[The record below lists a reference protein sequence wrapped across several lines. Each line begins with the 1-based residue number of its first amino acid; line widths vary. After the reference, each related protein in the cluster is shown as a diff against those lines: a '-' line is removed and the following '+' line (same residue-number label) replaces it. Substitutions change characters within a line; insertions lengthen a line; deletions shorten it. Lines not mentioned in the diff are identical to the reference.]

1 MVTVDT
7 CFSLRTDIDSNSR
20 MAADID
26 VKVHL
31 PSSKSRGFYLKKFF
45 VMKNRRKDREATTPV
60 GPEEAK
66 AYLEEDVSQ
75 ECLVEA
81 DFVSLVVLPH
91 GIDYSE
97 WLATH
102 TISFFEHVNILY
114 GCVTEFCQS
123 GNCTSLSG
131 SGSLPYQWI
140 DDRGKKCK
148 CSASQYI
155 DYVMSFSQKHVHDE
169 SVFPT
174 KYGNVFPNS
183 FEATVKK
190 MHRLL
195 LHVLAHIYQCHWQE
209 IVLFKLP
216 THLNTVFY
224 HFHLFNKQFNLVEDK
239 EMEVLDDL
247 FQRLH
252 HHATTHKSGLEGTI
266 PAGSSSVA
274 TSVPN
279 AATTGS
285 GTHTVST
292 AVQTDSVVNMLSS
305 SREKK
310 ENSVV
315 CDSYPVLTLVT

>member
-1 MVTVDT
+1 MVGSSS
-7 CFSLRTDIDSNSR
+7 CSLYSVIQNVSGVLQN
-20 MAADID
+20 AGEF
-26 VKVHL
+26 
-31 PSSKSRGFYLKKFF
+31 GFMVAVICDL
-45 VMKNRRKDREATTPV
+45 
-60 GPEEAK
+60 
-66 AYLEEDVSQ
+66 
-75 ECLVEA
+75 
-81 DFVSLVVLPH
+81 
-91 GIDYSE
+91 
-97 WLATH
+97 
-102 TISFFEHVNILY
+102 HV
-114 GCVTEFCQS
+114 
-123 GNCTSLSG
+123 
-131 SGSLPYQWI
+131 
-140 DDRGKKCK
+140 
-148 CSASQYI
+148 A
-155 DYVMSFSQKHVHDE
+155 
-169 SVFPT
+169 
-174 KYGNVFPNS
+174 GNVFPNS

>member
-1 MVTVDT
+1 MSGVLQSAGQVGFTVAVICD
-7 CFSLRTDIDSNSR
+7 
-20 MAADID
+20 
-26 VKVHL
+26 L
-31 PSSKSRGFYLKKFF
+31 P
-45 VMKNRRKDREATTPV
+45 
-60 GPEEAK
+60 
-66 AYLEEDVSQ
+66 
-75 ECLVEA
+75 
-81 DFVSLVVLPH
+81 VV
-91 GIDYSE
+91 
-97 WLATH
+97 
-102 TISFFEHVNILY
+102 
-114 GCVTEFCQS
+114 
-123 GNCTSLSG
+123 
-131 SGSLPYQWI
+131 
-140 DDRGKKCK
+140 
-148 CSASQYI
+148 
-155 DYVMSFSQKHVHDE
+155 
-169 SVFPT
+169 
-174 KYGNVFPNS
+174 GNVFPNS

-239 EMEVLDDL
+239 EMDVLDDL

-252 HHATTHKSGLEGTI
+252 HHATTTHKSGLEGTI

-274 TSVPN
+274 ASVPN
-279 AATTGS
+279 AAVTGS

-310 ENSVV
+310 KENSVV